1 MITKR
6 LSSNVDSITSDRID
20 TVSKRRNIS
29 ADEATNTD
37 TYFSYALP
45 TGSLL
50 VHEDIIDYEM
60 ELLVQH
66 NDGIREGIA
75 IGRKEGLAAGRKERL
90 SQGLKQGQAAGS
102 QLRAQ
107 KMAISMLEDK
117 ASIALISKYTGLSE
131 QEIRSLAKEHD
142 LL

>member
-50 VHEDIIDYEM
+50 VHEDVIDYEM
-60 ELLVQH
+60 ELLVRH

-75 IGRKEGLAAGRKERL
+75 IGRKEGLAAGRKEGL

-107 KMAISMLEDK
+107 KIAVSMLEDK